1 MCVSVC
7 MGYTESVMICREGV
21 LLYQDTDT
29 REETN
34 VFTTSVFTTSV
45 FTTSVFTT
53 SVFTHTR
60 EETNVFTSGPLD
72 PREQIAY

>member
-1 MCVSVC
+1 
-7 MGYTESVMICREGV
+7 MICREGV
-21 LLYQDTDT
+21 LLYQDTDA

-34 VFTTSVFTTSV
+34 VFTTSV

-72 PREQIAY
+72 PREQIAH